1 MLDGHGDDI
10 YNYSGIR
17 MNFSSNIYA
26 HADLSGLEAHL
37 CRHIDLVR
45 SYPEPSPRSLETMI
59 AEKHGISPDEVLVT
73 NGATDAIYLIAQT
86 FRVLHVAVP
95 QQPLPSSPL
104 NPLPSSTF
112 KVFPPTFSE
121 YEDASR
127 LFNYQESDNAAL
139 CWLCNPNNPT
149 GEVFSISHIEAL
161 ASQHALLVLD
171 QSYED
176 YTLAPMLSAK
186 TAVSMGNVL
195 QLHSMTK
202 QYAIP
207 GLRLGYVVGAS
218 PLIRTLR
225 THFRPWS
232 VNALAIEGA
241 KYLLRHDSPIIPSL
255 TAYLQE
261 TQRLRSSLSSLAGIG
276 LPDATCPPS
285 TPFFLCTIHPH
296 TAASLKA
303 YLVKEHGI
311 LIRDASN
318 FRGLTP
324 HHFRIATQSPEENDA
339 LVDAITQFF
348 QQR

>member
-1 MLDGHGDDI
+1 MLNGHGDDI
-10 YNYSGIR
+10 YNYEGIR

-45 SYPEPSPRSLETMI
+45 SYPEPSPRSLEKMI
-59 AEKHGISPDEVLVT
+59 AQRCGVSPDEVLVT
-73 NGATDAIYLIAQT
+73 SGATDAIYLIAQA
-86 FRVLHVAVP
+86 FRFVHAVAP
-95 QQPLPSSPL
+95 QQPLPSL
-104 NPLPSSTF
+104 TF

-121 YEDASR
+121 YEDACR
-127 LFNYQESDNAAL
+127 VFGYQESDDAAL
-139 CWLCNPNNPT
+139 CWLCNPHNPT
-149 GEVFSISHIEAL
+149 GEVFPFSHIEGL
-161 ASQHALLVLD
+161 ASKHALLVLD

-195 QLHSMTK
+195 QIHSMTK

-218 PLIRTLR
+218 LLIRTLR

-241 KYLLRHDSPIIPSL
+241 KYLLRLNPPLIPSL

-276 LPDATCPPS
+276 LPDATNPSS

-296 TAASLKA
+296 TAAELKA

-318 FRGLTP
+318 FRSLTP

-339 LVDAITQFF
+339 LVAAITQFL

>member
-1 MLDGHGDDI
+1 MLIGHGDDI
-10 YNYSGIR
+10 YNYEGIR

-45 SYPEPSPRSLETMI
+45 SYPEPSPRSLEKMI
-59 AEKHGISPDEVLVT
+59 AQRCGVSPDEVLVT
-73 NGATDAIYLIAQT
+73 SGATDAIYLIAQA
-86 FRVLHVAVP
+86 FRFVHAVAP
-95 QQPLPSSPL
+95 QQPLPSL
-104 NPLPSSTF
+104 TF

-121 YEDASR
+121 YEDACR
-127 LFNYQESDNAAL
+127 VFGYQESDDAAL

-149 GEVFSISHIEAL
+149 GEVFPFSHIEEL
-161 ASQHALLVLD
+161 ASKHALLVLD

-195 QLHSMTK
+195 QIHSMTK

-218 PLIRTLR
+218 LLIRTLR

-241 KYLLRHDSPIIPSL
+241 KYLLRL
-255 TAYLQE
+255 T
-261 TQRLRSSLSSLAGIG
+261 SLSSLAGIG
-276 LPDATCPPS
+276 LPDAICPPS

-296 TAASLKA
+296 TAAELKA

-318 FRGLTP
+318 FRSLTP

-339 LVDAITQFF
+339 LVAAITQFL

>member
-1 MLDGHGDDI
+1 MLNGHGDDI
-10 YNYSGIR
+10 YNYEGIR

-45 SYPEPSPRSLETMI
+45 SYPEPSPRSLEKMI
-59 AEKHGISPDEVLVT
+59 AQRCGVSPDEVLVT
-73 NGATDAIYLIAQT
+73 SGATDAIYLIAQA
-86 FRVLHVAVP
+86 FRFVHAVAP
-95 QQPLPSSPL
+95 QQPLPSL
-104 NPLPSSTF
+104 TF

-121 YEDASR
+121 YEDACR
-127 LFNYQESDNAAL
+127 VFGYQESDDTAL

-149 GEVFSISHIEAL
+149 GEVFPFSHIEEL
-161 ASQHALLVLD
+161 ASKHALLVLD

-195 QLHSMTK
+195 QIHSMTK

-218 PLIRTLR
+218 LLIRTLR

-241 KYLLRHDSPIIPSL
+241 KYLLRLNPPLIPSL

-276 LPDATCPPS
+276 LPDAICPPS

-296 TAASLKA
+296 TAAELKA

-318 FRGLTP
+318 FRSLTP

-339 LVDAITQFF
+339 LVAAITQFL

>member
-1 MLDGHGDDI
+1 MLNGHGDDI
-10 YNYSGIR
+10 YSYSGIR

-37 CRHIDLVR
+37 CRHIDLIR
-45 SYPEPSPRSLETMI
+45 SYPEPSPRSLEKMI
-59 AEKHGISPDEVLVT
+59 AQRSGVSPDEVLVT
-73 NGATDAIYLIAQT
+73 SGATDAIYLIAQA
-86 FRVLHVAVP
+86 FRILHVAVP
-95 QQPLPSSPL
+95 QQPLPSF
-104 NPLPSSTF
+104 PLPSPTF

-127 LFNYQESDNAAL
+127 LFDYEEAPDAAL

-149 GEVFSISHIEAL
+149 GEAFSVSHVEAL
-161 ASQHALLVLD
+161 ASKHALLVLD

-186 TAVSMGNVL
+186 AAVGMGNVL
-195 QLHSMTK
+195 QIHSMTK

-218 PLIRTLR
+218 PLIRILR

-232 VNALAIEGA
+232 VNALAVEGA
-241 KYLLRHDSPIIPSL
+241 KYLLRLNPPIIPSL

-261 TQRLRSSLSSLAGIG
+261 TQRLRSRLSSLAGIS

-296 TAASLKA
+296 TAAELKG
-303 YLVKEHGI
+303 YLAREHRI

-324 HHFRIATQSPEENDA
+324 HHFRIATQSPEENDQ
-339 LVDAITQFF
+339 LVDAINQFI
-348 QQR
+348 QCP

>member
-1 MLDGHGDDI
+1 MLNGHGDDI
-10 YNYSGIR
+10 YNYEGIR

-37 CRHIDLVR
+37 CCHLDVIR
-45 SYPEPSPRSLETMI
+45 SYPEPSPRLLEKMI
-59 AEKHGISPDEVLVT
+59 AHEYGVDVDEVLVT
-73 NGATDAIYLIAQT
+73 SGATDAIYLIAQA
-86 FRVLHVAVP
+86 FRDRKTYQVY
-95 QQPLPSSPL
+95 
-104 NPLPSSTF
+104 
-112 KVFPPTFSE
+112 PPTFSE
-121 YEDASR
+121 YEDACHV
-127 LFNYQESDNAAL
+127 FGYQESDDAAL

-149 GEVFSISHIEAL
+149 GEVFPFSHIEEL
-161 ASQHALLVLD
+161 ASKHALLVLD

-195 QLHSMTK
+195 QIHSMTK
-202 QYAIP
+202 RYAIP

-218 PLIRTLR
+218 PLICTLR

-241 KYLLRHDSPIIPSL
+241 KYLLRLHPPLIPSL

-261 TQRLRSSLSSLAGIG
+261 TQRLRSSLSSLDGIG

-339 LVDAITQFF
+339 LVAAITQFL

>member
-1 MLDGHGDDI
+1 MLNGHGDDI
-10 YNYSGIR
+10 YNYEGIR

-45 SYPEPSPRSLETMI
+45 SYPEPSPRSLEKMI
-59 AEKHGISPDEVLVT
+59 AQRCGVSPDEVLVT
-73 NGATDAIYLIAQT
+73 SGATDAIYLIAQALR
-86 FRVLHVAVP
+86 FVHAVAP
-95 QQPLPSSPL
+95 QQPLPSL
-104 NPLPSSTF
+104 TF

-121 YEDASR
+121 YEDACR
-127 LFNYQESDNAAL
+127 VFGYQENDDAAL

-149 GEVFSISHIEAL
+149 GEVFPFSHIEEL
-161 ASQHALLVLD
+161 ASKHALLVLD

-195 QLHSMTK
+195 QIHSMTK

-218 PLIRTLR
+218 LLIRTLR

-241 KYLLRHDSPIIPSL
+241 KYLLRLNPPLIPSL

-261 TQRLRSSLSSLAGIG
+261 TLRLRSFLSSLAGIG
-276 LPDATCPPS
+276 LPDAICPPS
-285 TPFFLCTIHPH
+285 TPFFLCTIHSH
-296 TAASLKA
+296 TAAELKA

-318 FRGLTP
+318 FRSLTP

-339 LVDAITQFF
+339 LVAAITQFL

>member
-1 MLDGHGDDI
+1 MLNGHGDDI
-10 YNYSGIR
+10 YNYEGIR

-45 SYPEPSPRSLETMI
+45 SYPEPSPLSLEKMI
-59 AEKHGISPDEVLVT
+59 AQRCGVSPDEVLVT
-73 NGATDAIYLIAQT
+73 SGATDAIYLIAQA
-86 FRVLHVAVP
+86 FRFVHAVAP
-95 QQPLPSSPL
+95 QQPLPSL
-104 NPLPSSTF
+104 TF

-121 YEDASR
+121 YEDACR
-127 LFNYQESDNAAL
+127 VFGYQESDDAAL

-149 GEVFSISHIEAL
+149 GEVFPFSYIEDL
-161 ASQHALLVLD
+161 ASKHALLVLD

-186 TAVSMGNVL
+186 AAVSMGNVL

-218 PLIRTLR
+218 SLICTLR
-225 THFRPWS
+225 TRFRPWS

-241 KYLLRHDSPIIPSL
+241 KYLLRLNPPLIPSL

-261 TQRLRSSLSSLAGIG
+261 TLRLRSFLSSLAGIS
-276 LPDATCPPS
+276 LPDAICPPS

-296 TAASLKA
+296 TQSLLGQGTRHPDPRCLQLSQS
-303 YLVKEHGI
+303 Y
-311 LIRDASN
+311 SPS
-318 FRGLTP
+318 FP
-324 HHFRIATQSPEENDA
+324 HRHPIARRE
-339 LVDAITQFF
+339 
-348 QQR
+348 

>member
-1 MLDGHGDDI
+1 MLNGHGDDI
-10 YNYSGIR
+10 YNYEGIR

-45 SYPEPSPRSLETMI
+45 SYPEPSPRSLEKMI
-59 AEKHGISPDEVLVT
+59 AQRCGVSPDEVLVT
-73 NGATDAIYLIAQT
+73 SGATDAIYLIAQA
-86 FRVLHVAVP
+86 FRFVHAVVP
-95 QQPLPSSPL
+95 QQPLPSL
-104 NPLPSSTF
+104 TF

-121 YEDASR
+121 YEDACR
-127 LFNYQESDNAAL
+127 VFGYQESDDAAL

-149 GEVFSISHIEAL
+149 GEVFPFSHIEEL
-161 ASQHALLVLD
+161 ASKHALLVLD

-195 QLHSMTK
+195 QIHSMTK

-218 PLIRTLR
+218 LLIRTLR

-241 KYLLRHDSPIIPSL
+241 KYLLRLNPPLIPSL
-255 TAYLQE
+255 DTCLQE
-261 TQRLRSSLSSLAGIG
+261 TQRLRQALSCLAGI
-276 LPDATCPPS
+276 DCADTQ
-285 TPFFLCTIHPH
+285 TNFFLCTIHPQ
-296 TAASLKA
+296 TAAELKD
-303 YLVKEHGI
+303 YLAREHRI

-324 HHFRIATQSPEENDA
+324 HHFRIATQSPEENDL
-339 LVDAITQFF
+339 LVDAINQFI
-348 QQR
+348 QLQR

>member
-1 MLDGHGDDI
+1 MLNGHGDDI
-10 YNYSGIR
+10 YNYEGIR

-45 SYPEPSPRSLETMI
+45 SYPEPSPRSLEKMI
-59 AEKHGISPDEVLVT
+59 AQRCGVSPDEVMVT
-73 NGATDAIYLIAQT
+73 SGATDAIYLIAQA
-86 FRVLHVAVP
+86 FRFVHAVAP
-95 QQPLPSSPL
+95 QQPLPSL
-104 NPLPSSTF
+104 TF

-121 YEDASR
+121 YEDACR
-127 LFNYQESDNAAL
+127 VFGYQESDDAAL

-149 GEVFSISHIEAL
+149 GEVFPFSHIEEL
-161 ASQHALLVLD
+161 ASKHALLVLD

-186 TAVSMGNVL
+186 TAVSMGNIL
-195 QLHSMTK
+195 
-202 QYAIP
+202 
-207 GLRLGYVVGAS
+207 LGYVVGAS
-218 PLIRTLR
+218 LLIRTLR

-241 KYLLRHDSPIIPSL
+241 KYLLRLNPPLIPSL

-261 TQRLRSSLSSLAGIG
+261 TLRLRSFLSSLAGIG
-276 LPDATCPPS
+276 LPDAICPPS

-296 TAASLKA
+296 TAAELKA

-318 FRGLTP
+318 FRSLTP

-339 LVDAITQFF
+339 LVAAITQFL